1 MSLGLEDLNVRYV
14 YRVLR
19 PDEDP
24 NEDIACKA
32 PHSNR
37 SISEHIA
44 TGLRTPSKFIS
55 TTSSLESAHKWL
67 QTSDERTSSRYG
79 NRRTTIVRI
88 DVGLLKQRYP
98 RIADS
103 AVDLTTHYN
112 RNVFLEDERQMRF
125 AGAYKEVLFVGRI
138 PSEAVNI
145 EYKRGQRIVPNESSA
160 HVPSLYNPVISI
172 NQLGTQYDSEDETL
186 AASPLRENRLL
197 GSFPNIMYASS
208 NYNETRN
215 SASNYAQ
222 IKTTQPASLYSSN
235 TTSLPQTRNAQAS
248 ARSNPMSNKVA
259 SPYTTHYLTAETT
272 PRVLNN
278 NQFSPHYYGANSS
291 FVAASL
297 REKPRFDSN
306 SYSMYDYSNY
316 GSASNYLSRFP
327 NNPASLQQSQ
337 RVHSGAG
344 SYQRSNK
351 AQSPYTNMTDSLTAR
366 HTPCQTAKFE
376 SNSFSSRYPIR
387 DEAPPINRSLPT
399 RDNSAANTSIWRKI
413 LSFFKLV

>member
-1 MSLGLEDLNVRYV
+1 MSLGLDDLNVRYV

-79 NRRTTIVRI
+79 NRRTTIIRI

-138 PSEAVNI
+138 PSEAVSI
-145 EYKRGQRIVPNESSA
+145 EYKRGQRIVPNESSVHNVGNITSA
-160 HVPSLYNPVISI
+160 AVSLRAMQHLDSHYNSVY
-172 NQLGTQYDSEDETL
+172 YD
-186 AASPLRENRLL
+186 AASDSSSDSPQNEISLASYQYPSYHDIL
-197 GSFPNIMYASS
+197 GSLQQ
-208 NYNETRN
+208 TRN
-215 SASNYAQ
+215 VDSAERNIQWKESVRGNLTTRSAPISASN
-222 IKTTQPASLYSSN
+222 SSAYRI
-235 TTSLPQTRNAQAS
+235 RN
-248 ARSNPMSNKVA
+248 
-259 SPYTTHYLTAETT
+259 E
-272 PRVLNN
+272 
-278 NQFSPHYYGANSS
+278 
-291 FVAASL
+291 
-297 REKPRFDSN
+297 
-306 SYSMYDYSNY
+306 
-316 GSASNYLSRFP
+316 
-327 NNPASLQQSQ
+327 
-337 RVHSGAG
+337 
-344 SYQRSNK
+344 
-351 AQSPYTNMTDSLTAR
+351 
-366 HTPCQTAKFE
+366 
-376 SNSFSSRYPIR
+376 
-387 DEAPPINRSLPT
+387 
-399 RDNSAANTSIWRKI
+399 ANTDRDGPTFCSTCLSII
-413 LSFFKLV
+413 CVLCCCFCCCCLVPALVIFFLVFYNK